1 MCLEDYVHWYCR
13 YLTGSIQILTCFT
26 HFLHTRRI
34 LLTILTCL
42 NYICFIYMLYNTY
55 LFKVYF
61 TQTRCI
67 ILTCLNYIFIC
78 TLYNTYV
85 FTLYLFVFT
94 SCIILTCLNYILL
107 RHVVWYLRDVFKL
120 FIFFLHTRSILLTI
134 LACYNFKNI
143 MWSITY
149 LVA

>member
-42 NYICFIYMLYNTY
+42 NYICFIYKLYNTY

-67 ILTCLNYIFIC
+67 ILTCLH
-78 TLYNTYV
+78 
-85 FTLYLFVFT
+85 YLFVFT

-107 RHVVWYLRDVFKL
+107 RHVVWYLRVWTRFFICTLYNTYVTCLNYL
-120 FIFFLHTRSILLTI
+120 FSFYIRVVYYSLYSRV
-134 LACYNFKNI
+134 
-143 MWSITY
+143 IT
-149 LVA
+149 LRI